1 MSDNI
6 QSSVDNL
13 ATAIGNCVNLGEFT
27 DEQLDVLY
35 ALFKKLG
42 VSKSYKTWWDIM
54 FERARK
60 KIKKKLKIVCISR
73 NPCK

>member
-6 QSSVDNL
+6 QASTDNL
-13 ATAIGNCVNLGEFT
+13 ATTIGNCVNLGEFS
-27 DEQLDVLY
+27 DEQLDILY
-35 ALFKKLG
+35 ALFDRLG

-60 KIKKKLKIVCISR
+60 KAEK
-73 NPCK
+73 N